1 MSDSTRTDSSMLN
14 MLRTISQEVNVAKDL
29 PAALAIIVKQVRVA
43 MNSHVCSVYL
53 YEADRDRYV
62 LMATEGLNKRAVG
75 KVSMAAHEGLVG
87 LVGSR
92 AETITLEDAMSHPRF
107 LYFAETGEERYA
119 SFLGTPIIHHRQ
131 VLGVLVVQQKERRQF
146 DEGDEAF
153 LVTMSAQLSGVIAHA
168 EATGSIR
175 GLGKQGKGIQEA
187 RFIGVPGAPGAALGT
202 AVVVLPVAD
211 LDVVPDKITTDIP
224 EQLELF
230 ALALESVR
238 ADIRSLS
245 ARLSKQLRPQERALF
260 DVYLMM
266 LEHTALAGD
275 VIRVIRTG
283 QWAQGALR
291 QVVSE
296 HVQRFEHMND
306 DYLRERASD
315 VKDLGRRLLSYLQK
329 AHQQTLVY
337 PDNTILVSEE
347 LSPAMLGEVP
357 AEKLVG
363 LVSVLGSRNSHV
375 AILARAMGIPT
386 VVAAV
391 DLPYTRLDGIEMI
404 IDGYHGDVFTNPSAL
419 LRQQYAEVV
428 EEERLISKD
437 LDSLR
442 SLPCVT
448 LDGHHLPLW
457 VNTGLLADVK
467 RAQQRGAEGVGLYR
481 SEVAFMGSSRFPSES
496 EQVQMYREQLEAFH
510 PLPVTMRTLDIGG
523 DKPLSYFPIKESNPY
538 LGWRGIRITLDH
550 PEIFLVQVRA
560 MIKASA
566 GLNNLRILL
575 PMISGV
581 HELDDAQ
588 HLIHRAWGELTSEG
602 LDVEMPQIG
611 VMIEV
616 PSAVYQARELAHMAD
631 FISVGSNDLTQYLL
645 AVDRNNARVAALYDY
660 LHPAVLMAL
669 KEVVSAAHAEGKQVS
684 ICGEMAGDPV
694 AAVLLLAMGFDSL
707 SMNSTHLPK
716 VKWLLRKMT
725 LQHAQALLS
734 EVSAMDNPQMI
745 HSTLNLALGNLGL
758 SKVLNPASSVQT

>member
-1 MSDSTRTDSSMLN
+1 
-14 MLRTISQEVNVAKDL
+14 MLRTISQEVNAAKDL

-53 YEADRDRYV
+53 YEAARDRYI
-62 LMATEGLNKRAVG
+62 LMATEGLNKGSVG
-75 KVSMAAHEGLVG
+75 KVSMASHEGLVG

-92 AETITLEDAMSHPRF
+92 AETITLEDATNHPRF
-107 LYFAETGEERYA
+107 LYFPQTGEERYA

-131 VLGVLVVQQKERRQF
+131 VMGVLVVQQKERRQF

-211 LDVVPDKITTDIP
+211 LDVVPDKAVNDIA
-224 EQLELF
+224 EQLQLF
-230 ALALESVR
+230 NSALESVR
-238 ADIRSLS
+238 ADIRTLS
-245 ARLSKQLRPQERALF
+245 ARLSSQLQPQERALF

-275 VIRVIRTG
+275 VIREINTG

-291 QVVSE
+291 QVVSK
-296 HVQRFEHMND
+296 HIQRFEHMDD

-315 VKDLGRRLLSYLQK
+315 VKDLGRRLLSYLQQ
-329 AHQQTLVY
+329 AQQQTLIN

-357 AEKLVG
+357 PEKLVG

-391 DLPYTRLDGIEMI
+391 DLPYTRLDGIELI
-404 IDGYHGDVFTNPSAL
+404 LDGYHGDVFTNPSLL

-428 EEERLISKD
+428 EEERLINRD

-442 SLPCVT
+442 GLPCVT

-481 SEVAFMGSSRFPSES
+481 SEVAFMGTSRFPSES
-496 EQVQMYREQLEAFH
+496 EQVVMYREQLQAFH

-566 GLNNLRILL
+566 GLDNLHILL

-588 HLIHRAWGELTSEG
+588 HLIHRAWGELISEG
-602 LDVEMPQIG
+602 LAVKMPDIG

-616 PSAVYQARELAHMAD
+616 PSAVYQARELARMAD

-660 LHPAVLMAL
+660 LHPAVLQAL
-669 KEVVSAAHAEGKQVS
+669 QEVVSAAHAEGKPVS

-725 LQHAQALLS
+725 HTHAKALLD
-734 EVSAMDNPQMI
+734 EVSMIDNPEVI
-745 HSTLNLALGNLGL
+745 HSTLNLALSNLGL
-758 SKVLNPASSVQT
+758 GKVLNPASSVQT

>member
-1 MSDSTRTDSSMLN
+1 
-14 MLRTISQEVNVAKDL
+14 MLRLISQEVNAAKDL

-53 YEADRDRYV
+53 YDPERDRYV

-75 KVSMAAHEGLVG
+75 KVSMASHEGLVG

-92 AETITLEDAMSHPRF
+92 SETLILEDATSHPRF
-107 LYFAETGEERYA
+107 VYFPETGEERYA

-202 AVVVLPVAD
+202 AVVVLPIAD
-211 LDVVPDKITTDIP
+211 LDVVPDKITKDSAQ
-224 EQLELF
+224 QLALF
-230 ALALESVR
+230 EHALESVR

-245 ARLSKQLRPQERALF
+245 KRLSTQLRPQERALF

-266 LEHTALAGD
+266 LDDTALAAD
-275 VIRVIRTG
+275 VIRVIRSG

-296 HVQRFEHMND
+296 HVQRFEHMDD

-315 VKDLGRRLLSYLQK
+315 VKDLGRRLLSYLQQ
-329 AHQQTLVY
+329 AQQQTLVY
-337 PDNTILVSEE
+337 PENTILVSEE

-357 AEKLVG
+357 VDKLVG

-391 DLPYTRLDGIEMI
+391 DLPYTRLEGIELI
-404 IDGYHGDVFTNPSAL
+404 LDGYHGDVFTNPSAL

-428 EEERLISKD
+428 EEERLINKD

-442 SLPCVT
+442 SLPCIT
-448 LDGHHLPLW
+448 LDGYQLPLW

-481 SEVAFMGSSRFPSES
+481 SEVAFMGTSRFPSES
-496 EQVQMYREQLEAFH
+496 EQVLMYREQLEAFH
-510 PLPVTMRTLDIGG
+510 PLPVTMRTLDVGG

-566 GLNNLRILL
+566 GLNNLHILL

-588 HLIHRAWGELTSEG
+588 HLIHRAWGELIKEG
-602 LDVEMPQIG
+602 LDVQMPQIG

-616 PSAVYQARELAHMAD
+616 PSAVYQARELARMAD
-631 FISVGSNDLTQYLL
+631 FLSVGSNDLTQYLL

-669 KEVVSAAHAEGKQVS
+669 QDVVSAAHAEGKPVS

-725 LQHAQALLS
+725 LEHAQALLA
-734 EVSAMDNPQMI
+734 EVSSMDNPQVI

>member
-1 MSDSTRTDSSMLN
+1 
-14 MLRTISQEVNVAKDL
+14 MLRTISQEVNAAKDL
-29 PAALAIIVKQVRVA
+29 PAALTIIVKQVRVA

-53 YEADRDRYV
+53 YEAERDRYV
-62 LMATEGLNKRAVG
+62 LMATDGLKKRAVG
-75 KVSMAAHEGLVG
+75 KVSMAPHEGLVG

-92 AETITLEDAMSHPRF
+92 EETIILEDAMSHPRF

-202 AVVVLPVAD
+202 AVVVLPIAD
-211 LDVVPDKITTDIP
+211 LDVVPDKTVTDIG

-230 ALALESVR
+230 NLALESVR
-238 ADIRSLS
+238 TDVRNLS
-245 ARLSKQLRPQERALF
+245 ARLSGQLRPQERALF

-275 VIRVIRTG
+275 VIQVIRGG

-296 HVQRFEHMND
+296 HVQRFEHMDD

-315 VKDLGRRLLSYLQK
+315 VKDLGRRLLSYLQQ
-329 AHQQTLVY
+329 AQQQTLVY

-357 AEKLVG
+357 TEKLVG

-391 DLPYTRLDGIEMI
+391 DLPYTRLDGIELI
-404 IDGYHGDVFTNPSAL
+404 LDGYHGDVFTNPSAL

-428 EEERLISKD
+428 EEERLINKD

-496 EQVQMYREQLEAFH
+496 EQVRIYREQLQAFH
-510 PLPVTMRTLDIGG
+510 PLPVTMRTLDVGG

-566 GLNNLRILL
+566 GLNNLHILL

-588 HLIHRAWGELTSEG
+588 HLIHRAWGELINEG
-602 LDVEMPQIG
+602 FDVQMPLVG

-616 PSAVYQARELAHMAD
+616 PSAVYQARELARMAD
-631 FISVGSNDLTQYLL
+631 FLSVGSNDLTQYLL

-669 KEVVSAAHAEGKQVS
+669 KEVVNAARAEGKPVS

-725 LQHAQALLS
+725 LKHAQELLS
-734 EVSAMDNPQMI
+734 EVSTMDNPEVI

-758 SKVLNPASSVQT
+758 SKVLNPVSSVQT

>member
-1 MSDSTRTDSSMLN
+1 MLSMLR
-14 MLRTISQEVNVAKDL
+14 MISQEVNAAKDL

-53 YEADRDRYV
+53 YEADQDRYV

-75 KVSMAAHEGLVG
+75 KVSMASHEGLVG

-92 AETITLEDAMSHPRF
+92 SETIILEDAMSHPRF
-107 LYFAETGEERYA
+107 LYFSETGEERYA

-202 AVVVLPVAD
+202 AVVVLPIAD
-211 LDVVPDKITTDIP
+211 LDVVPDKSTEDIP
-224 EQLELF
+224 GQLQLF
-230 ALALESVR
+230 DLALESVR
-238 ADIRSLS
+238 EDIRKLS
-245 ARLSKQLRPQERALF
+245 TRLSKQLRPQERALF

-266 LEHTALAGD
+266 LENTALAGD
-275 VIRVIRTG
+275 VIRVIRAG

-296 HVQRFEHMND
+296 HIQRFEHMDD

-315 VKDLGRRLLSYLQK
+315 VKDLGRRLLSYLQQ
-329 AHQQTLVY
+329 AQQQTLIY

-357 AEKLVG
+357 TDKLVG

-391 DLPYTRLDGIEMI
+391 DLPYTRLDGIELI
-404 IDGYHGDVFTNPSAL
+404 LDGYHGDVFTNPSAL

-428 EEERLISKD
+428 EEERLINKD

-448 LDGHHLPLW
+448 LDGHQLPLW

-481 SEVAFMGSSRFPSES
+481 SEVAFMGTSRFPSES

-510 PLPVTMRTLDIGG
+510 PLPVTMRTLDVGG
-523 DKPLSYFPIKESNPY
+523 DKPLSYFPIKETNPY

-566 GLNNLRILL
+566 GLNNLHILL

-588 HLIHRAWGELTSEG
+588 HMIHRAWGELIDEG
-602 LDVEMPQIG
+602 FDVQMPQIG

-616 PSAVYQARELAHMAD
+616 PSAVYQARELARMAD
-631 FISVGSNDLTQYLL
+631 FLSVGSNDLTQYLL

-669 KEVVSAAHAEGKQVS
+669 KDVVKAAHAEGKPVS

-725 LQHAQALLS
+725 LTHAKDLLS
-734 EVSAMDNPQMI
+734 EVSSLDNPQVI

-758 SKVLNPASSVQT
+758 GKVLNPASSVQT